1 MRELENKK
9 VAVVHDWIFC
19 RRGGEKVL
27 ERILNLI
34 PQADLFFL
42 FGNPEKHLKLQNKHR
57 FISSFLSRIPFI
69 SKIYKVFLPFFPVAI
84 ESFDLSHY
92 DLVISTSSCV
102 AKGIIPPVLGKHI
115 CYIHS
120 PMRYAWDQEHRY
132 FKKSPSLFRPIEI
145 LRRMMLSKL
154 RVWDVTS
161 SVRIDTLIS
170 NSSFVARRCELY
182 YGKKSTVI
190 YPPVDTHHFALSSPC
205 GVVSSPGLTKGSIP
219 TTRKVLLFGAWVP
232 YKKMYET
239 LELLVRN
246 NIPTIAAGHG
256 KDIEKAY
263 KKFSKQV
270 EFFIDP
276 KDTEIAEIYS
286 KSHVL
291 LFPAIEDFG
300 IVPLE
305 ATSCGIW
312 VVAPNQGGTKET
324 VMDKVTGFTFQEGN
338 ELEMISSV
346 KKALNLDKTQD
357 DLKNMKFHVEKF
369 SCSEF
374 DRKIKDIILE
384 NI

>member
-1 MRELENKK
+1 MKELENKK

-57 FISSFLSRIPFI
+57 FIPSFLSRIPFI
-69 SKIYKVFLPFFPVAI
+69 SKIYKAFLPFFPVAI

-132 FKKSPSLFRPIEI
+132 FKKMPSLFRPIEV

-170 NSSFVARRCELY
+170 NSTFVARRCELY

-190 YPPVDTHHFALSSPC
+190 YPPVDIHSFALSSC
-205 GVVSSPGLTKGSIP
+205 TNILTDCDSSVK
-219 TTRKVLLFGAWVP
+219 KVLLFGAWVP

-239 LELLVRN
+239 LELLVQN
-246 NIPTIAAGHG
+246 NIPVIAAGHG

-270 EFFIDP
+270 EFFLNP

-286 KSHVL
+286 RSHVL

-324 VMDKVTGFTFQEGN
+324 VINKVTGFTFQEGN
-338 ELEMISSV
+338 ALEMISSV
-346 KKALNLDKTQD
+346 KKALNLDRTQD

-369 SCSEF
+369 SCNEF